1 MCRLMQCNL
10 CKVFAAFQFN
20 LSRDIVEISDDE
32 NQNIKEPKVI
42 GQANWGL
49 IIGLLAGELMLY
61 LELQL

>member
-1 MCRLMQCNL
+1 MVQYNL
-10 CKVFAAFQFN
+10 CKMCATFEFN
-20 LSRDIVEISDDE
+20 LSHDYVEISNDE

-49 IIGLLAGELMLY
+49 IIALLAGELMLY

>member
-1 MCRLMQCNL
+1 MCKMCAT
-10 CKVFAAFQFN
+10 FEFN
-20 LSRDIVEISDDE
+20 LSHDYVEISNDE